1 MRKKHAGSE
10 KEAEAVKLRR
20 ASWLTGLVI
29 VGLIVYACIALM
41 NMRTKVAMASETEAE
56 LRQKAEEIQETN
68 AALQYAIDNRYDE
81 KTIEDIARD
90 KLGLVLPE
98 EKIFYD
104 SGN

>member
-1 MRKKHAGSE
+1 M
-10 KEAEAVKLRR
+10 KLRR

-90 KLGLVLPE
+90 RLGLVLPD

>member
-56 LRQKAEEIQETN
+56 LREKAEEIQETN
-68 AALQYAIDNRYDE
+68 AALQYAIDNRYDD

-90 KLGLVLPE
+90 KLGLVMPDE
-98 EKIFYD
+98 VIFYD